1 MPASSAS
8 ARKNGGGVYAC
19 GGEIRSNVYPA
30 GYDIGDKTLYAI
42 DAPVVNIEGGVVEG
56 NIYNWYN
63 PNEYYINS
71 VVYGYSGG
79 GGRVRFNG
87 AGILRLKMSTAKPD
101 GSSKIQQ
108 LRPDSISFAENLL

>member
-56 NIYNWYN
+56 NIYN
-63 PNEYYINS
+63 
-71 VVYGYSGG
+71 
-79 GGRVRFNG
+79 
-87 AGILRLKMSTAKPD
+87 
-101 GSSKIQQ
+101 GSIIKVGVPPQIGEENKK
-108 LRPDSISFAENLL
+108 RTSISEKNLI